1 MTGKRPRGQKV
12 INQRNKNSNINCIL
26 GTVSGTGSSHQIPLR
41 IKNKMNEEIV
51 ERNSYNNLL

>member
-1 MTGKRPRGQKV
+1 MNDEPTCRC
-12 INQRNKNSNINCIL
+12 QRNKNSNINCIL